1 LGIFGRTQATK
12 TPKKQRQKN
21 INPKKNIKAL
31 INMAGLGDIVQK
43 AVYLGVGLAS
53 FAGEKASSKL
63 AELRTETQ
71 KLADELVKRGE
82 MSTEEARRFVEDM
95 MNQAQGQINNTAS
108 PSSQDKPSQPRRIE
122 ILEVLSDESSDESS
136 SGKDP
141 EVDNLRQEVQKLQEE
156 LQNLQRDE
164 S

>member
-1 LGIFGRTQATK
+1 M
-12 TPKKQRQKN
+12 P
-21 INPKKNIKAL
+21 
-31 INMAGLGDIVQK
+31 GLGDIVQK

-63 AELRTETQ
+63 AELRVESQ

-95 MNQAQGQINNTAS
+95 MNQAQGQ
-108 PSSQDKPSQPRRIE
+108 SSVSSSAKDKPAPPRRIE
-122 ILEVLSDESSDESS
+122 ILSDDEGS
-136 SGKDP
+136 SGEDP
-141 EVDNLRQEVQKLQEE
+141 EVNNLRQEVHKLQEE
-156 LQNLQRDE
+156 LQKLQREE